1 MNMADTQQDSV
12 SSLLSEFSTKLTE
25 IEEKQR
31 LLRDRA
37 LLIGD
42 NLIKSKEEFD
52 DENLLLNKRIGEL
65 ESEIKGIKQTLSRI
79 INELESFARKTE
91 LSIIQRQF
99 QIFQPLELARIKDVE
114 EIIIKRLNKLKN
126 GNS

>member
-1 MNMADTQQDSV
+1 MADTQQDSV